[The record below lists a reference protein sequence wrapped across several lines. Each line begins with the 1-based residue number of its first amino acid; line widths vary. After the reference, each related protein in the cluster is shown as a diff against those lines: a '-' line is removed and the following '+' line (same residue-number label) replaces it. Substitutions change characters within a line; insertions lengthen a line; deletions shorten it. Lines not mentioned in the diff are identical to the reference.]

1 MMGNLRS
8 QEKMGKPRRKFTD
21 AVKRA
26 AVDDYVSGRKS
37 AAQAAAANE
46 VSIDQIYKWKI
57 QLDENAKGLAV
68 EELETEGRSRVDAQS
83 ILELRRERDEY
94 QKMVGEQAMIIELL
108 KKRLRSTNSQQRSEL
123 TGLIETLE
131 AVVRKRKHGV

>member
-1 MMGNLRS
+1 
-8 QEKMGKPRRKFTD
+8 MGKPKRKFAD

-37 AAQAAAANE
+37 AAQIAAAHE
-46 VSIDQIYKWKI
+46 VSIGQVYKWRT
-57 QLDENAKGLAV
+57 QLDEKAKGV
-68 EELETEGRSRVDAQS
+68 VVDELEAGGQSREHAKAL
-83 ILELRRERDEY
+83 LELRRERDEY

-108 KKRLRSTNSQQRSEL
+108 KKRLRSTSSQQRSEL

>member
-1 MMGNLRS
+1 
-8 QEKMGKPRRKFTD
+8 MGKLKRKFTD
-21 AVKRA
+21 SVKRA

-37 AAQAAAANE
+37 AAQVAAAHE
-46 VSIDQIYKWKI
+46 VSVGHVYKWRT
-57 QLDENAKGLAV
+57 QLDEKAKGV
-68 EELETEGRSRVDAQS
+68 VVDELEASGQSRADAQS
-83 ILELRRERDEY
+83 IYELRRERDEY
-94 QKMVGEQAMIIELL
+94 QKMVGEQTMIIELL